1 MVQVLRAFALFRPG
15 TGYCQGM
22 NEVVQLLLRVLR
34 NEEDAF
40 WWVRWSSVRGVRS
53 CSDRVERGDVNVV
66 PEQDAC
72 GACGQHCSRL
82 LQLLCVREPG
92 TSRTPE

>member
-40 WWVRWSSVRGVRS
+40 WCVRWSSCDGCEVM
-53 CSDRVERGDVNVV
+53 
-66 PEQDAC
+66 
-72 GACGQHCSRL
+72 L
-82 LQLLCVREPG
+82 
-92 TSRTPE
+92 